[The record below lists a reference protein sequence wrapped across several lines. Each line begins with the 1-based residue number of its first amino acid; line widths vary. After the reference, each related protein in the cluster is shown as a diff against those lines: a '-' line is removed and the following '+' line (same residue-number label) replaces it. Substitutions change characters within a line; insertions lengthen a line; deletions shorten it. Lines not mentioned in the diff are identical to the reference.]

1 MHRLYAGVYRQRWIE
16 GGEGRKEGWVSGWSK
31 EREKTGRED
40 AWRYAGLG
48 RSEIEGG
55 GSEKG
60 ERGGEGPVCRVS

>member
-1 MHRLYAGVYRQRWIE
+1 ME
-16 GGEGRKEGWVSGWSK
+16 KEGRKGGWVGGWSK

-55 GSEKG
+55 GSEEG